1 MSVARD
7 HVRSPREAIGM
18 GLGLGHQDRLTEFA
32 GEVFFEM
39 RDTQTGEVIFTDHRK
54 NVITLDAGILAAM
67 LFKNPSSRLNGANM
81 LAVGTGGIGAPP
93 AAPTAYQ
100 RSLNNELTRKPWSST
115 TFRDSMGA
123 AVAIPTNIVD
133 FTCTYTESEAVGAL
147 NEMGILAT
155 VSTNPLT
162 KYPNT
167 NNPPAAR
174 DTSIDVAGP
183 PGKDILVNYLTF
195 PQINKPN
202 TATLAITWRIT
213 F

>member
-7 HVRSPREAIGM
+7 FVNSPREAIGM

-39 RDTQTGEVIFTDHRK
+39 RDAKTGEIIFEDHRK
-54 NVITLDAGILAAM
+54 NIITLDAGILAAM
-67 LFKNPSSRLNGANM
+67 LFRSPPSRTLGANM

-100 RSLNNELTRKPWSST
+100 RSLNNELARKPWSSPP
-115 TFRDSMGA
+115 TFRNNAGA

-155 VSTNPLT
+155 RDPNPLT

-167 NNPPAAR
+167 NNPPASR
-174 DTSIDVAGP
+174 DTTIDVSLL
-183 PGKDILVNYLTF
+183 DILVNYLTF
-195 PQINKPN
+195 PVINKPN